1 MTAELIWIV
10 YPLVTFKRFGLQEE
24 TDEDVSE
31 FDVNSA
37 PAWSEQSPE
46 FLRRSAFVFWSGR
59 QQVTGGDGV
68 NVSQVDSDLSDC
80 DGHSL
85 MLLLKRVWLD

>member
-37 PAWSEQSPE
+37 PA
-46 FLRRSAFVFWSGR
+46 
-59 QQVTGGDGV
+59 
-68 NVSQVDSDLSDC
+68 
-80 DGHSL
+80 
-85 MLLLKRVWLD
+85 